1 MSIFGPTITFHTS
14 DPTDVV
20 VISSVTWT
28 QFAYLRNVIHDNAR
42 EEGTST
48 VDVVL
53 PDDFRDWLS
62 FVRDGAKRRWD
73 VDFALSVREA
83 CTSLGLIRGTRLDG
97 RLEHMLRGAAQQFA
111 SSLTAWDLSTCD
123 FVQLVARNTTIRA
136 RCTALFLQHGDDPRC
151 QVDFLLRTGD
161 DDAGETS

>member
-1 MSIFGPTITFHTS
+1 MTFETGSRLCATGPN
-14 DPTDVV
+14 DGG
-20 VISSVTWT
+20 
-28 QFAYLRNVIHDNAR
+28 R
-42 EEGTST
+42 G
-48 VDVVL
+48 
-53 PDDFRDWLS
+53 FRTERTRGVHQPGPHPRHAPGRS
-62 FVRDGAKRRWD
+62 F
-73 VDFALSVREA
+73 
-83 CTSLGLIRGTRLDG
+83 
-97 RLEHMLRGAAQQFA
+97 EHMLRGAAQQFA